1 MKSKHGVFCFLIQD
15 ARETKEIEM
24 PERYANT
31 FVLKVIIQALYFIS
45 INVLYCYIIYHYK

>member
-1 MKSKHGVFCFLIQD
+1 MQD

-31 FVLKVIIQALYFIS
+31 FVLKVTIFKLFFFKSFKIIDLNF
-45 INVLYCYIIYHYK
+45 CMT

>member
-1 MKSKHGVFCFLIQD
+1 MFKLQSVKSKHGVFCFLIQD

-31 FVLKVIIQALYFIS
+31 FVLKVTI
-45 INVLYCYIIYHYK
+45 

>member
-1 MKSKHGVFCFLIQD
+1 MIQD

-31 FVLKVIIQALYFIS
+31 FVLKVIIFFEHIE
-45 INVLYCYIIYHYK
+45 